1 MLIAT
6 FGPSTGWAGK
16 RITFED
22 DAFVLDGYGPLLPA
36 DVMEYDR
43 QGHLTWPNDAT
54 RAWVVSTAKA
64 PQASQA
70 TSHATSTTPEGRLPN
85 ATTSVAAGS
94 RPRSGWAVDIKCVS
108 RGDWVVVAGFLGL
121 TVGAAQPWYGSTLYF
136 DAARWVSTASW
147 LSALS
152 WLASVAALVVI
163 VLSSGVV
170 PKLHV
175 DMGSRVSLVVMGL
188 GAFGVLLVA
197 IGLVAEPSYN
207 VGFQAGIVFSLLGAA
222 AVVVG
227 GFLKTGE
234 SIPEAAPLTAS
245 EVMSNA
251 VQTAK
256 VAFAAARTAVKTQSS
271 GTPGS
276 PAAPPTPI
284 AATTPS
290 QTGATTLDAPRPLA
304 ISAPSTSSTAA
315 ATTSTDRSAVSVV
328 DELAKLADLREKGL
342 LTDEEFASF
351 KAKLME

>member
-6 FGPSTGWAGK
+6 FGPSTGWAG
-16 RITFED
+16 RQITFED
-22 DAFVLDGYGPLLPA
+22 DAFMLEGYGPLSPA
-36 DVMEYDR
+36 DVREYDR
-43 QGHLTWPNDAT
+43 QGHLTWANDAT
-54 RAWVVSTAKA
+54 RAWVESTAV
-64 PQASQA
+64 ASQPSQT
-70 TSHATSTTPEGRLPN
+70 TSSGKTTTPSGGVPIG
-85 ATTSVAAGS
+85 TSSVATGS
-94 RPRSGWAVDIKCVS
+94 RPRSGRAVDIERVS

-121 TVGAAQPWYGSTLYF
+121 TIGAAQPWYGSTLYF

-147 LSALS
+147 LSTLS
-152 WLASVAALVVI
+152 WLAGLAATVVI

-175 DMGSRVSLVVMGL
+175 DMGSRVPFIVMGL

-197 IGLVAEPSYN
+197 IGLVTEPSHN

-271 GTPGS
+271 GSPGS

-284 AATTPS
+284 VATTPS
-290 QTGATTLDAPRPLA
+290 QTGATTLDAPRPLP